1 MLLCFFL
8 VAPYESRKI
17 DDGPMHLVRARPLNA
32 QCRVAQTHP
41 LSRLMLAKNTF
52 CCLDCRAMRLYPTI
66 HGAKHTF
73 SIISFMTSVVNSFL
87 STAKSLIRATN
98 APSFSDCRP
107 GTIVALIGNS
117 LAAEVW
123 RKEIWMGNRV
133 QVPSFTGKETS
144 VIAWSTEL
152 LPALWSP
159 TTTSLYTLVSCLY
172 WSQ

>member
-1 MLLCFFL
+1 M
-8 VAPYESRKI
+8 
-17 DDGPMHLVRARPLNA
+17 RA
-32 QCRVAQTHP
+32 
-41 LSRLMLAKNTF
+41 
-52 CCLDCRAMRLYPTI
+52 I
-66 HGAKHTF
+66 
-73 SIISFMTSVVNSFL
+73 
-87 STAKSLIRATN
+87 N

-107 GTIVALIGNS
+107 GTIVALTGNS

-159 TTTSLYTLVSCLY
+159 TTTSLYTLVSCLLVAVMKID
-172 WSQ
+172 SVD